1 MEQILSQIPAF
12 FSPINIWLLIQS
24 MGVTLALTFFG
35 CGLGFLFGFI
45 IVFARQTPGVWALPL
60 RAAAILFVEMF
71 RRIPFLAT
79 IYLVLYALA
88 AAVGNTS
95 ILAMALIA
103 IVIYAT
109 AYSADI
115 IRGGFESVP
124 RQQIE
129 AARAMN
135 FGRWRTLIHVIIP
148 QSWPV
153 ILPPAVVFM
162 VAFVKDTA
170 LLNQIGVFE
179 LFFRGKEL
187 NNQGYSGVLVF
198 GTIALLYFVMSYP
211 LMRFGQWL
219 EKRLATPRS
228 QKSQRQLR

>member
-1 MEQILSQIPAF
+1 MDHILSQIPAF
-12 FSPINIWLLIQS
+12 FSPINIWLLVKA
-24 MGVTLALTFFG
+24 MGLTLALTFFG
-35 CGLGFLFGFI
+35 CGLGFLFAFF
-45 IVFARQTPGVWALPL
+45 IVFARQTPGHWALPL
-60 RAAAILFVEMF
+60 RAAAIFFVEIF
-71 RRIPFLAT
+71 RRVPFLVT
-79 IYLVLYALA
+79 IYLVLFGMAVLVKNTPLLA
-88 AAVGNTS
+88 
-95 ILAMALIA
+95 IALIA
-103 IVIYAT
+103 ISIYAT

-153 ILPPAVVFM
+153 ILPPGLVFM

-170 LLNQIGVFE
+170 LLNQLGVFE

-198 GTIALLYFVMSYP
+198 GTVALLYFAMSYP
-211 LMRFGQWL
+211 LTRLGQWL

-228 QKSQRQLR
+228 QKP